1 MRSETPWLLYQQ
13 RFGENHFRSVSKIHF
28 VGSVV
33 DRCLLDNLFVY
44 GLNCYTLYTLTPLA
58 QCNAADM
65 SNSVKDV
72 SLTSTKAE
80 SFQSFRQVL
89 FWSAAASTVFSCS
102 GGDAQTRSPLF
113 KISPLCKMFA
123 VVQNVHCCG
132 KCSPPCKIF
141 AAVQNFTAIQ
151 NVVQEKDVRPATA
164 QMGRLTD
171 IGARSIFTTEQ
182 VGIDRFDCFTYK
194 C

>member
-1 MRSETPWLLYQQ
+1 MKANQMRSETPWLLYQQ

-72 SLTSTKAE
+72 SVSLTSTKAE
-80 SFQSFRQVL
+80 PFQSFRQVL
-89 FWSAAASTVFSCS
+89 FRSAAASTVFSCS
-102 GGDAQTRSPLF
+102 GGDAQTHSRF
-113 KISPLCKMFA
+113 CKMLT
-123 VVQNVHCCG
+123 VL
-132 KCSPPCKIF
+132 
-141 AAVQNFTAIQ
+141 Q

-182 VGIDRFDCFTYK
+182 VGFDRFDCFTYK

>member
-1 MRSETPWLLYQQ
+1 MKANQMRSETPWLLYQQ

-72 SLTSTKAE
+72 SLSLTSKNKAE
-80 SFQSFRQVL
+80 PFQSFRQVL
-89 FWSAAASTVFSCS
+89 FRSAAASTVFSCS
-102 GGDAQTRSPLF
+102 GGDAQTRSP
-113 KISPLCKMFA
+113 SCKMFTF
-123 VVQNVHCCG
+123 VQNVCRRAKCCAG
-132 KCSPPCKIF
+132 ERCETGNCTDGSPH
-141 AAVQNFTAIQ
+141 
-151 NVVQEKDVRPATA
+151 
-164 QMGRLTD
+164 
-171 IGARSIFTTEQ
+171 
-182 VGIDRFDCFTYK
+182 
-194 C
+194 

>member
-1 MRSETPWLLYQQ
+1 MKANRMRSETPWLLYQQ

-72 SLTSTKAE
+72 SLSLTSKNQAE
-80 SFQSFRQVL
+80 PFQSFRQVL
-89 FWSAAASTVFSCS
+89 FRSAAASTVFSCS
-102 GGDAQTRSPLF
+102 GGDAQTHSRF
-113 KISPLCKMFA
+113 CKMLT
-123 VVQNVHCCG
+123 VL
-132 KCSPPCKIF
+132 
-141 AAVQNFTAIQ
+141 Q

>member
-1 MRSETPWLLYQQ
+1 MKANRMRSETPTLLYQQ

-72 SLTSTKAE
+72 SLSLTSTKAE
-80 SFQSFRQVL
+80 PFQSFCQVL
-89 FWSAAASTVFSCS
+89 FRSAAAASTVFSCS
-102 GGDAQTRSPLF
+102 GGDAQTHSR
-113 KISPLCKMFA
+113 LCKMLT
-123 VVQNVHCCG
+123 VLQNVHLCA
-132 KCSPPCKIF
+132 KCSLLWKM
-141 AAVQNFTAIQ
+141 FT
-151 NVVQEKDVRPATA
+151 VVEDVHRCAKFHRHAKCCAGERCET
-164 QMGRLTD
+164 GNCTD
-171 IGARSIFTTEQ
+171 GSPH
-182 VGIDRFDCFTYK
+182 
-194 C
+194 